1 MNDEQVKKGNRL
13 KLHLIVGAVLSTI
26 LVIAVLIWFSQQLK
40 TAGEKFPISFIFLS
54 LLAIPFGTIGY
65 FLVKIWHD
73 WFNSHF
79 VTFTRNPV
87 QLLIFTY
94 IVDPLVGVVGFMVLG
109 YYCLYKIGFFDSIS
123 AILEKIA

>member
-1 MNDEQVKKGNRL
+1 MNEEQRKKGNRL

-26 LVIAVLIWFSQQLK
+26 IVIASLVWFSQQLK
-40 TAGEKFPISFIFLS
+40 TTGEKLQFSIIMLS

-65 FLVKIWHD
+65 FLTKLWHD

-79 VTFTRNPV
+79 VTFTRNPI

-94 IVDPLVGVVGFMVLG
+94 IVDPLVGVVGFIVLG
-109 YYCLYKIGFFDSIS
+109 YYGLYKVGLFD
-123 AILEKIA
+123 ILEKIL